1 MGSLYRIAESSTEV
15 MSCFDGNQAQIVA
28 KVSQGYPG
36 YNHQSWR
43 YLAVLGSPNTYYI
56 QNAANVYL
64 QASDDTV
71 IAADSAEATQWVLVP
86 QPAILGKIPYKIK
99 AFGTNLWM
107 KITEGGGVELGAET
121 AAVVWDIQSQDSY
134 PLDPEE

>member
-1 MGSLYRIAESSTEV
+1 MGSLYRIAESSTAV

-28 KVSQGYPG
+28 RVSQGYPG
-36 YNHQSWR
+36 YNHQSWH

-64 QASDDTV
+64 QASGDTV
-71 IAADSAEATQWVLVP
+71 FAADSAEATQWVLVL

-99 AFGTNLWM
+99 AFGTDLWM
-107 KITEGGGVELGAET
+107 VIGEDGTVGLGSEAN
-121 AAVVWDIQSQDSY
+121 AYSWDVQLQESY
-134 PLDPEE
+134 PLDPQ